1 MSRIREV
8 VEGIEGAVLIGLN
21 LALGPVLRRGRIR
34 WGATDDEVRQALPG
48 DELVP
53 HPKWSY
59 TNAIT
64 VRATAAEVW
73 PWLAQMGQGRGG
85 FYSYEF
91 LENLVGCDIHNA
103 DRILAE
109 FQNLQVGDGV
119 KLAAKMPGFPVAIV
133 EPGRAIVLHADT
145 RIGGSPIPASK
156 KSGDYFATTWAF
168 FLEDQGGGATRLVAR
183 FKSDYNETLANRLMY
198 GSLLVEPMSCVMQ
211 RKMLLG
217 IKQRVEAGR

>member
-34 WGATDDEVRQALPG
+34 WGATGDEVRQALPG
-48 DELVP
+48 DELVL

-91 LENLVGCDIHNA
+91 LENLVGCGIHNA
-103 DRILAE
+103 DRILPE
-109 FQNLQVGDGV
+109 FQNLQVGDGD
-119 KLAAKMPGFPVAIV
+119 KLAAKMPGFPV
-133 EPGRAIVLHADT
+133 
-145 RIGGSPIPASK
+145 
-156 KSGDYFATTWAF
+156 
-168 FLEDQGGGATRLVAR
+168 
-183 FKSDYNETLANRLMY
+183 
-198 GSLLVEPMSCVMQ
+198 
-211 RKMLLG
+211 
-217 IKQRVEAGR
+217 